1 MSFVM
6 VIKFREEQLEMRGKR
21 KALIL
26 KYDIL
31 PILVLSLCSLLTAA
45 DTARK
50 QASDDGFASLILL

>member
-1 MSFVM
+1 
-6 VIKFREEQLEMRGKR
+6 MRGKR

-45 DTARK
+45 DTVGK
-50 QASDDGFASLILL
+50 QASDDGFASLIFS

>member
-1 MSFVM
+1 M
-6 VIKFREEQLEMRGKR
+6 VIKFREEELEMRGKR

-45 DTARK
+45 DTAGK
-50 QASDDGFASLILL
+50 QASDDGFASLIFS

>member
-1 MSFVM
+1 
-6 VIKFREEQLEMRGKR
+6 MRGKR

-45 DTARK
+45 DTAGK
-50 QASDDGFASLILL
+50 QAGDDGFASLIFS